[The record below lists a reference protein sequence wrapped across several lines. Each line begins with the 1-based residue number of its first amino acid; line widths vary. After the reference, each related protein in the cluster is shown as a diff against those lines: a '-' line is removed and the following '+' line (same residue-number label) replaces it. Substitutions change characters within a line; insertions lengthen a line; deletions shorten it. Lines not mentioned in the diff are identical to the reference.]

1 MPAKDETC
9 GAQISM
15 TSSVPAKT
23 IYGLVDFHSRRN
35 PDALALLG
43 EGLPPLTYRRLSTQ
57 IEALGTRLNQLGI
70 GRSDRVAVVLP
81 NGPEIAVAFL
91 GVAAS
96 ATCAPLNPAY
106 RADEF
111 DFYLSDLNAKALLV
125 SGGLDSPAVVS
136 AQRRAIPVLKLSL
149 DSEGDVGVFELEGQG
164 RPAAVK
170 AGLAS
175 SSDTALV
182 LHTSGTTS
190 RPKIVPLS
198 HENLCCSAWNVRTTL
213 GLSGSDRCLNVMPLF
228 HIHGLVAAL
237 LASLA
242 AGGSVVCTPGFY
254 APKFFEWMADYRP
267 TWYTAVPTMHQSLLA
282 RTKENR
288 ATILQHSLR
297 FIRSSSASLPPQV
310 MTGLEEA
317 FGVPV
322 IEAYGM
328 TEAAHQM
335 ASNPLPPGLRKP
347 GTVGLAAGPEIG
359 IINEVGDLLGR
370 GDSGEIVIRGPNVT
384 SGYENNPTANQS
396 AFSHGWFRT
405 GDQGFIDSEG
415 YVSITGRLK
424 ELINRGGEKISPR
437 EVDEVLIDHPAIEQA
452 VTFAVPH
459 PQLGEDVGAA
469 LVLRRGFTANE
480 TDIRAFAAERLA
492 YFKVPRWIRFLD
504 EIPKGPTGKLQRI
517 GLAKRLGVEA
527 ILEERPDYLAPV
539 TLHER
544 AVAEIWSEVL
554 KQDGI
559 GRNDSFLAL
568 GGDSILATRVVARI
582 RDSFKVEISLL
593 SFFNAQNLADLAQ
606 VVGQVQQSHSVS
618 AENSEIGNSR

>member
-1 MPAKDETC
+1 
-9 GAQISM
+9 M
-15 TSSVPAKT
+15 TTSVPART
-23 IYGLVDFHSRRN
+23 VYGLVDLHSRSN

-43 EGLPPLTYRRLSTQ
+43 EGKSPLTYHR
-57 IEALGTRLNQLGI
+57 LGTQVKAIGERLNQLGI
-70 GRSDRVAVVLP
+70 GRGDRVAVVLP
-81 NGPEIAVAFL
+81 NGPEMAVAFL

-111 DFYLSDLNAKALLV
+111 DFYLSDLNAKAVLV
-125 SGGLDSPAVVS
+125 SGGLDSLAGAS
-136 AQRRAIPVLKLSL
+136 AQRRAIPVLTLSL
-149 DSEGDVGVFELEGQG
+149 DPAGEARVFGLEGQG
-164 RPAAVK
+164 RPLTGA

-175 SSDTALV
+175 PSDPALV

-190 RPKIVPLS
+190 RPKIVPLT
-198 HENLCCSAWNVRTTL
+198 HENLCHSAWNVRTTL

-254 APKFFEWMADYRP
+254 APKFFEWMAAYHP

-282 RTKENR
+282 RTEENR
-288 ATILQHSLR
+288 GTILQHALR

-347 GTVGLAAGPEIG
+347 GKVGLAAGPEIG
-359 IINEVGDLLGR
+359 IMNEVGDLLGT
-370 GDSGEIVIRGPNVT
+370 GGLGEIVIRGPNVT

-396 AFSHGWFRT
+396 AFSDGWFRT

-415 YVSITGRLK
+415 YLSITGRLK

-469 LVLRRGFTANE
+469 LVLRGGFMATE
-480 TDIRAFAAERLA
+480 MEIREFAASRLA
-492 YFKVPRWIRFLD
+492 YFKVPRWIRFLN

-517 GLAKRLGVEA
+517 GLAERLGVEP
-527 ILEERPDYLAPV
+527 IVEERPDYVEPE
-539 TLHER
+539 TPFER
-544 AVAEIWSEVL
+544 ALAQIWRDVL
-554 KQDGI
+554 KQDQI
-559 GRNDSFLAL
+559 GRDDSFLAL
-568 GGDSILATRVVARI
+568 GGDSILATRVIARI
-582 RDSFKVEISLL
+582 RDSFNLEVSLL
-593 SFFNAQNLADLAQ
+593 SFFNAQGLADLARAI
-606 VVGQVQQSHSVS
+606 GQLKESNPGK
-618 AENSEIGNSR
+618 AEIGKSL